1 VIAEVADDRLQ
12 KIFMEVHQNLY
23 ATYIGCPLRTRLHP
37 RRWPV
42 ALQRVLGAVKRG
54 KVEHWSLCASQR
66 TAVALRKSE
75 IPDTGFSFQDV
86 AGVPTMPSS

>member
-23 ATYIGCPLRTRLHP
+23 ATVLLRMRLHP

-66 TAVALRKSE
+66 TAVALKKSE
-75 IPDTGFSFQDV
+75 IPETGFSFQDV